1 MVQQLRV
8 FIALE
13 GTRDEFPALK
23 SGRSQ
28 WPGTPA
34 LLWLSWACAHLK
46 CVFFI
51 TQPLTIS
58 QISFFYSFFIGL
70 ICKIWNQDEFSMSA
84 ITNTEKENFICSEFW
99 LPLWKLRK
107 KNILKGA
114 VSQTWSDSEIVTKNR
129 KFWKAL
135 SKPIHALWSL
145 GIHHLLRCQVQTR
158 HS

>member
-34 LLWLSWACAHLK
+34 LLWLSWAYAHLK
-46 CVFFI
+46 CVLFI

-84 ITNTEKENFICSEFW
+84 ITNTEKENFICWEFW

-107 KNILKGA
+107 KI
-114 VSQTWSDSEIVTKNR
+114 
-129 KFWKAL
+129 FWKVL
-135 SKPIHALWSL
+135 FFKHGLILRLWPKTGSFERPWVSPSML
-145 GIHHLLRCQVQTR
+145 FGHLESITFSDV
-158 HS
+158 